1 MKKILGIIL
10 ARGGSKGIKNKN
22 IKLIN
27 GKPLIYW
34 TIKSAMK
41 SKKLSKVILSTDSK
55 KIASIGKKY
64 NLDVPFIRPRKLAK
78 DNTPS
83 VDAIEHALNF
93 LKKSGEEFEF
103 VVLLEPTSP
112 LRSVQDID
120 KSIRKIIMSNADSL
134 VSICRTD
141 ALNPLF
147 LFKRKKSFLKP
158 FKTSKKKYLRRQD
171 LEPTYFIEGTIYISK
186 VKSLLKKRTF
196 CHNNTIG
203 YEVPKWKSIE
213 IDDNFDWM
221 VVDRIFKNKWI
232 KKNG

>member
-34 TIKSAMK
+34 TIKSALK

-55 KIASIGKKY
+55 KIALIGKKY
-64 NLDVPFIRPRKLAK
+64 NLDVPFIRPKKLAK

-103 VVLLEPTSP
+103 VALLEPTSP

-120 KSIRKIIMSNADSL
+120 KSINKIIMKKADSL
-134 VSICRTD
+134 VSICKTN
-141 ALNPLF
+141 ALNPFF
-147 LFKRKKSFLKP
+147 LFQEKKGFLKP
-158 FKTSKKKYLRRQD
+158 FKTSKKK
-171 LEPTYFIEGTIYISK
+171 
-186 VKSLLKKRTF
+186 
-196 CHNNTIG
+196 
-203 YEVPKWKSIE
+203 
-213 IDDNFDWM
+213 
-221 VVDRIFKNKWI
+221 IFKTPRFEA
-232 KKNG
+232 GLLH

>member
-55 KIASIGKKY
+55 KIALIGKKY
-64 NLDVPFIRPRKLAK
+64 NLNVPFIRPSKLAK

-120 KSIRKIIMSNADSL
+120 KSINKIIMKKADL
-134 VSICRTD
+134 
-141 ALNPLF
+141 
-147 LFKRKKSFLKP
+147 
-158 FKTSKKKYLRRQD
+158 SKCL
-171 LEPTYFIEGTIYISK
+171 
-186 VKSLLKKRTF
+186 
-196 CHNNTIG
+196 
-203 YEVPKWKSIE
+203 
-213 IDDNFDWM
+213 
-221 VVDRIFKNKWI
+221 
-232 KKNG
+232 